1 MIYYNDVYIPAL
13 KRSLFIAKNEKG
25 VCNIG
30 IKGSLNAFVL
40 SLKRA
45 FPDEIKKST
54 SKLKAETKQ
63 VKEYF
68 SGKRKSFN
76 MKIVLR
82 GTQFQTKA
90 WLALAGVKYGEVI
103 SYSELAKRAGNQNAV
118 RAAATCCATNPVPVV
133 IPCHRVI
140 SKNGAIGGFGGGLPM
155 KKYMLK
161 MEGSLK

>member
-1 MIYYNDVYIPAL
+1 MVYFSDVYIPAL

-25 VCNIG
+25 VCSIY

-40 SLKRA
+40 SLKKA
-45 FPDEIKKST
+45 FPDEIKKSP

-63 VKEYF
+63 LKEYF

-76 MKIVLR
+76 MKVVLR
-82 GTQFQTKA
+82 GTQFQTQA

-103 SYSELAKRAGNQNAV
+103 SYSELAKRAGNKKAV

-133 IPCHRVI
+133 IPCHRVV
-140 SKNGAIGGFGGGLPM
+140 SKSGAIGGFGGGLPM